1 MFQTA
6 TQLMDECKVRH
17 ALDKYFKILDLL
29 DNTLAPPFRDFHLCQ
44 QAIRHCMLSFGNK
57 SVVPEKVTK

>member
-6 TQLMDECKVRH
+6 TRLMDEGEVRQ
-17 ALDKYFKILDLL
+17 AMDKYMKILSLL

-57 SVVPEKVTK
+57 SIVPEKVTK